1 MDTAK
6 IIFFV
11 LIGVAVILE
20 IIADI
25 MFKSWSASNNNIVL
39 VIGLAIFLVGTVFWA
54 FSLRHEYLS
63 KAIAIFTILNLVVI
77 SLVGVLY
84 FKENLSTTNKIGI
97 ALGVVSVILLEL

>member
-20 IIADI
+20 IVADI
-25 MFKSWSASNNNIVL
+25 LFKNWSVSNKNILLIIGL
-39 VIGLAIFLVGTVFWA
+39 VIYFVGTVFWA

-84 FKENLSTTNKIGI
+84 FKEDLSTTNKIGI
-97 ALGVVSVILLEL
+97 TLGVVSVILLEL